1 MGKKNEKKEGGIS
14 KMKQL
19 PLAYKIANT
28 LRNFRI
34 AFLHKG
40 LDMLSSK
47 CDRIVSSRRD
57 LYFQPSTN

>member
-1 MGKKNEKKEGGIS
+1 
-14 KMKQL
+14 MKQL
-19 PLAYKIANT
+19 PLAYKIAKT

-34 AFLHKG
+34 ALLHKG

-57 LYFQPSTN
+57 LSFQPLTN